1 MENLGRKK
9 DAKNQTSTNFESR
22 MCGSSYDGS
31 NLTCSFYGSC
41 VSARFIMQNQ
51 VKSRKWSKT
60 DSKKHSSTELPDD
73 EGMGLITTLRGEAN
87 KVTLSVRGF
96 YCSILT
102 TEPVCEVRTTEK
114 GEEIWPFAGRS
125 GITALRVR
133 AIEWRP
139 WSAEKR
145 APPSRVASGSSTDTH
160 THKHTNTDK
169 HCATPFPTFCCSKH
183 THSLWAR

>member
-1 MENLGRKK
+1 
-9 DAKNQTSTNFESR
+9 
-22 MCGSSYDGS
+22 
-31 NLTCSFYGSC
+31 
-41 VSARFIMQNQ
+41 MQNQ

-139 WSAEKR
+139 WSAEKP

-160 THKHTNTDK
+160 THTNTRTQTNTAPLPSRHSAAQNTLTVYGHDNVS
-169 HCATPFPTFCCSKH
+169 PFLIRVHSSCMYWNCKKAIISEPT
-183 THSLWAR
+183 A